1 MSYPCIKISISFS
14 GHGGKVKDD
23 NGDEDDGYDETL
35 IPVDYSSAGQIRDDD
50 ILKRLVIPM
59 AEGVFATCVMD
70 CCHSGTV
77 MDLPYIF
84 IANGEQTEMKEE
96 SGFNFD
102 SAMEIRERIAVEEAV
117 SEPEPPKK
125 MKVPACCIIS

>member
-1 MSYPCIKISISFS
+1 M
-14 GHGGKVKDD
+14 
-23 NGDEDDGYDETL
+23 
-35 IPVDYSSAGQIRDDD
+35 SAGQIRDDD

-59 AEGVFATCVMD
+59 ARGVFATCVMD